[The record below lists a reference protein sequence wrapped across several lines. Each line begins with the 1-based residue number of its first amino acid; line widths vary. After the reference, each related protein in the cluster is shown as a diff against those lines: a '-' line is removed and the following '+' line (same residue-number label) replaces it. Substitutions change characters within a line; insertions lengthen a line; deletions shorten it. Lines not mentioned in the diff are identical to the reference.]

1 MRPWHVLGP
10 LLTLAVYG
18 AFVAIYKRTK
28 SLFVLPVVAT
38 PIVLIVLLL
47 APHGDL
53 PAYEASTRPFVW
65 LLGPATVALAVPLA
79 RNVKLVRANLRALLG
94 GVLLGAV
101 VTGTS
106 AVLLARALGLPKAIA
121 ATLGPKS
128 VTTPIA
134 MPIAER
140 IGGYPALTAAVVIV
154 TGVIGF
160 AFGPRFLDR
169 LGVRDPVARGVA
181 LGTAAHGV
189 GTAKAIEENEGTGAA
204 SGASM
209 VIAGVITAAIA
220 PFLGWLAWR

>member
-1 MRPWHVLGP
+1 MRPWHVIAP
-10 LLTLAVYG
+10 IAT
-18 AFVAIYKRTK
+18 VAIYLGFVALYKRTR
-28 SLFVLPVVAT
+28 LLIALPVVAT
-38 PIVLIVLLL
+38 PLVLVALLL
-47 APHGDL
+47 APFGDL

-79 RNVKLVRANLRALLG
+79 RKAHLVRENLRALLG
-94 GVLLGAV
+94 GVIVGATTV
-101 VTGTS
+101 GIS
-106 AVLLARALGLPKAIA
+106 AVLLARALGLSKAIA

-140 IGGYPALTAAVVIV
+140 LGGMPALTAAVVIV

-169 LGVRDPVARGVA
+169 IGVRDEIARGVA
-181 LGTAAHGV
+181 FGTAAHGV